1 MAVSRQFMH
10 FLIVGSLAAVVNVLS
25 RIVYGV
31 WVGYSVS
38 IILAY
43 LTGMVAAF
51 LLARTYVFPGGRNG
65 VGRSAV
71 YFTLVNAV
79 ALLQTWFVSIA
90 LADHLF
96 PTLGIRQHSE
106 TLAHVIGV
114 GTPAFTSYI
123 GHREWSFR

>member
-1 MAVSRQFMH
+1 M
-10 FLIVGSLAAVVNVLS
+10 LS
-25 RIVYGV
+25 RVVYGV
-31 WVGYSVS
+31 WVGYSSS

-43 LTGMVAAF
+43 LTGMSAAF
-51 LLARTYVFPGGRNG
+51 LLARIYVFPGGRNG
-65 VGRSAV
+65 VGRSAT

-90 LADHLF
+90 LADHVF
-96 PTLGIRQHSE
+96 PTLGIRQHSQ

-114 GTPAFTSYI
+114 GTPAITSYI

>member
-1 MAVSRQFMH
+1 MRVLIAGGSAAGVNMA
-10 FLIVGSLAAVVNVLS
+10 GK
-25 RIVYGV
+25 IVYGACG
-31 WVGYSVS
+31 GYSVS

-43 LTGMVAAF
+43 LTGMAAAF

-79 ALLQTWFVSIA
+79 ALLQTWFVSIT
-90 LADHLF
+90 LANHVF
-96 PTLGIRQHSE
+96 PTLGIRQHPE

-114 GTPAFTSYI
+114 GTPVFTSYI